1 MEVWKDVIVPVL
13 ATAIG
18 TAAGATVAFLIER
31 QKRRREREDRDVAAT
46 NNALFA
52 LFKVFNDLEA
62 YRRQAIAP
70 HRNDQDRWYSLPPML
85 LPNQIGFDTSTLSY
99 LMELP
104 GDAPTLPMAVHVGLG
119 MYDQAAD
126 AARFR
131 HDLHVNTVQPALERG
146 TRLGGIPAI
155 KDRVDTVLG
164 GSRVTESLR
173 SITDQLVQL
182 VDGAL
187 DYIPK
192 HAVWLRDREGKI
204 PEATDRPTAGPSARL
219 AGKLVGPLWMGVQLV
234 IYRGFIRG

>member
-1 MEVWKDVIVPVL
+1 MDFWKDFFVPI
-13 ATAIG
+13 AAAAIG
-18 TAAGATVAFLIER
+18 TAAGATVAFVIER
-31 QKRRREREDRDVAAT
+31 GKRKRDAEDRDVTAT

-52 LFKVFNDLEA
+52 LFKIFNDLEA

-70 HRNDQDRWYSLPPML
+70 HLNDPDRWYSLPPML
-85 LPNQIGFDTSTLSY
+85 LPDQIKFDTSTLSY

-104 GDAPTLPMAVHVGLG
+104 GDAPTLSMAVHVGLG

-146 TRLGGIPAI
+146 ARLSGIPAI

-164 GSRVTESLR
+164 GSRVTDSMR
-173 SITDQLVQL
+173 SITDQLIQL
-182 VDGAL
+182 VAGAL

-192 HAVWLRDREGKI
+192 HAVWLRDVAKTRYPRRQI
-204 PEATDRPTAGPSARL
+204 
-219 AGKLVGPLWMGVQLV
+219 VQLL
-234 IYRGFIRG
+234 IRPPE